1 MENHVVTLENRERI
15 TINQVLDVDAFDE
28 QNLWAN
34 IKEGTII
41 ISGEKLNI
49 EKLDLK
55 EGTLVVSGTIYAF
68 SYGEKKT
75 REKRKFIHYFKKP

>member
-34 IKEGTII
+34 IKEGTIV
-41 ISGEKLNI
+41 ISGENLNI

-55 EGTLVVSGTIYAF
+55 EGTLVVSGTVYAF
-68 SYGEKKT
+68 SYGDKKIREKK
-75 REKRKFIHYFKKP
+75 KFRQFFKKL

>member
-1 MENHVVTLENRERI
+1 MENHYITLENREKI
-15 TINQVLDVDAFDE
+15 TISQVLDVDAFDE
-28 QNLWAN
+28 DNLWAN
-34 IKEGTII
+34 LKDGGIELT
-41 ISGEKLNI
+41 GEKLNI